1 MKGDLKMRFIRIDQK
16 GTWRGKEHRSCIA
29 GSVFTTEETIWED
42 GISCYNLNDK
52 VDAIENLYN
61 YWTRIA
67 MATLEDFKDM
77 DVTIFEGYKLD
88 TWGADG
94 EDLAICTKTII
105 EADAYEFM
113 KKVYDAKY
121 KLEGLYENENGEYE
135 EITEKEYRE
144 ILQSL
149 ISD

>member
-1 MKGDLKMRFIRIDQK
+1 
-16 GTWRGKEHRSCIA
+16 
-29 GSVFTTEETIWED
+29 
-42 GISCYNLNDK
+42 
-52 VDAIENLYN
+52 
-61 YWTRIA
+61 

-77 DVTIFEGYKLD
+77 QVTIFKGYKLD

-94 EDLAICTKTII
+94 EDLAICTETIKEI
-105 EADAYEFM
+105 EAYEFM
-113 KKVYDAKY
+113 RKVYEAKD
-121 KLEGLYENENGEYE
+121 KWEYE

>member
-1 MKGDLKMRFIRIDQK
+1 MKGDLKMRFIRLDMKGQWK
-16 GTWRGKEHRSCIA
+16 GTEHRSCIA
-29 GSVFTTEETIWED
+29 GSVFSTEETIWED

-52 VDAIENLYN
+52 VDAIENLYY

-77 DVTIFEGYKLD
+77 NVTIFEGYKLD

-94 EDLAICTKTII
+94 EDLAICTETIKEI
-105 EADAYEFM
+105 DAYEFM
-113 KKVYDAKY
+113 RKVYEAKD
-121 KLEGLYENENGEYE
+121 KWEYE

>member
-1 MKGDLKMRFIRIDQK
+1 MRFIRLDMK

-29 GSVFTTEETIWED
+29 GSVFSTEETIWED
-42 GISCYNLNDK
+42 GISCYSLEDK
-52 VDAIENLYN
+52 VEAIENLHW

-77 DVTIFEGYKLD
+77 NVTIFEGYKLD

-94 EDLAICTKTII
+94 EDLANCIETIKEI
-105 EADAYEFM
+105 DAYEFM
-113 KKVYDAKY
+113 RKVYEAKD

-135 EITEKEYRE
+135 EITEEEYRE
-144 ILQSL
+144 ILESL
-149 ISD
+149 IDD